1 MLTILIIT
9 VVILI
14 LAAVGVYFWLSSRKY
29 STLVSLMNRLK
40 DDTSNP
46 FEECGDINAHLKL
59 LKKEFDQLLKNSK
72 NKDKT
77 REQIDEV
84 LKSRVDPKIQ
94 GELGIFIWIE
104 SKLQMITVRI
114 GCIREIQNDFHS
126 EYISVKKHLEKN
138 MVNIRPIMK
147 TNFKSCDE
155 FLKMHA
161 DLNSAMTEDM
171 LKDRRYQRQFL
182 ELMQHRM
189 RIESVDEEYPNPL
202 GKDEELGQYMANLH
216 SKTCSKKWV

>member
-1 MLTILIIT
+1 MLTTLIIT

-59 LKKEFDQLLKNSK
+59 LKKELDQLLKNSK

-77 REQIDEV
+77 REQIEEV

-94 GELGIFIWIE
+94 GGTMERWIE
-104 SKLQMITVRI
+104 SKLQMITARI
-114 GCIREIQNDFHS
+114 GCIREIQNDFQS

-138 MVNIRPIMK
+138 MANIRPIMK

-161 DLNSAMTEDM
+161 DLNSAMTENM
-171 LKDRRYQRQFL
+171 LKDRTHQRQL
-182 ELMQHRM
+182 LKLMQHRM
-189 RIESVDEEYPNPL
+189 RTESVDEEYPNPL
-202 GKDEELGQYMANLH
+202 GKDEDLGQYISNLH
-216 SKTCSKKWV
+216 SKTCSA